1 MSGYRKIE
9 VQKLSPKFREATAI
23 VEAEVCEPDDDEV
36 VVAVEW
42 VGINASDVNFT
53 AGKYTPGVPPP
64 FDAGFEALG
73 KVVAA
78 GKSAR
83 HLLHSSVLVSTF
95 GAFSERLVVQ
105 AARAIPV
112 PSSSPEMLP
121 LLVSGLTAQIA
132 LTAVGNIKA
141 GDTVLVTAAAGAT
154 GCFACQVAKRAGCRV
169 IGTCSSQAKVE
180 LLRSLGVDRPINYRA
195 ENVRQVLKEEFPDGV
210 DVVYES
216 VGGEMFET
224 AVSSLATHGRLI
236 VIGFISGYSDG
247 KGWAE
252 DSSSKS
258 SRDKTPLPVRLLA
271 KSASV
276 RGFFLNDFQR
286 QWKRSITSLLTGWQS
301 GQIRSMVDPHSAAT
315 FRGLEGVADAIDY
328 MYERKNQGKVVVRL
342 RDTPAAAAAA
352 SASSAAR
359 DSRL

>member
-1 MSGYRKIE
+1 MAGYRKIE

-23 VEAEVCEPDDDEV
+23 VAADVEEPGDDEV
-36 VVAVEW
+36 AVAVEW

-73 KVVAA
+73 RVVAA

-95 GAFSERLVVQ
+95 GAFAERLVVQ
-105 AARAIPV
+105 AARVIPV

-169 IGTCSSQAKVE
+169 IGTCSSPAKVE

-224 AVSSLATHGRLI
+224 ALASLATHGRLI

-252 DSSSKS
+252 SSAST
-258 SRDKTPLPVRLLA
+258 RERTPLPVRLLA

-286 QWKRSITSLLTGWQS
+286 QWKRSIASLLAGWQS
-301 GQIRSMVDPHSAAT
+301 GHIRSMVDSHSAAT

-328 MYERKNQGKVVVRL
+328 MYERRNQGKVVVKL
-342 RDTPAAAAAA
+342 QDTPAAVSGGDRA
-352 SASSAAR
+352 
-359 DSRL
+359 SRL